1 MHPPDK
7 NRHLNQLQLTELQKR
22 TRLQERQYVF
32 PEFHKWVIE
41 INGHLQSG
49 TELEAVSTR
58 ILAGSKPNRVLFN
71 LEQCH
76 SLAPEALAMIIKLRD
91 EPKIER
97 MAIVYP
103 KHHEVR
109 AMLAQ
114 LENPL
119 EGFDRTSKA
128 LVALGKPR
136 A

>member
-7 NRHLNQLQLTELQKR
+7 NRHFNQLQIEALQHR
-22 TRLQERQYVF
+22 SRLQERQYVF

-49 TELEAVSTR
+49 TELEAVSAR
-58 ILAGSKPNRVLFN
+58 ILAGPKPNRVLFN
-71 LEQCH
+71 LEQCQ
-76 SLAPEALAMIIKLRD
+76 SLAPAALDTIIKLQD

-97 MAIVYP
+97 VAIVYP

-114 LENPL
+114 LEKPL